1 MKELFHKPSI
11 EAYETKLQ
19 QLSVSWSNPGFQY
32 HMKNIHPEVY
42 TSIGQWVLA
51 TEGVYSPFSG
61 VVTNQSESFNM
72 VLKSLQ
78 QWKEVPVDCIVL
90 SFYLLQ
96 SFFVN
101 ESTRGLTGQGSYH
114 LHQQFLPL
122 MEEAEVSD
130 PAFICVRP
138 HEFIS
143 RIREKDDITT
153 TADGNGSSPPQE
165 EEVQPEVHKPPSALS
180 QLERAQI
187 ILQSGKI
194 LFDRKLHLFNVLGS
208 GDRPYVVHHFPRES
222 YSCPSSGLCYH
233 IIAVKM
239 SIFKDTEVKQA
250 RQLNLTLLRKRT
262 RSRKDKTSGRKR
274 PHKADTDNNPT
285 KRQKLILGVW
295 PQ

>member
-1 MKELFHKPSI
+1 MQSRNIFPKQPGYGAGTTSFEVLVTGATLTISKNEIQGFVADLKELFHKPSI

-19 QLSVSWSNPGFQY
+19 QLSISWSNPVSQY

-42 TSIGQWVLA
+42 TSIGRWILEA
-51 TEGVYSPFSG
+51 EGVYSPFSG

-96 SFFVN
+96 SFFMN
-101 ESTRGLTGQGSYH
+101 EITRGLAGQGSYH

-130 PAFICVRP
+130 PAFICVHP
-138 HEFIS
+138 HEIVS

-194 LFDRKLHLFNVLGS
+194 SFNPKLHLFNVLGS
-208 GDRPYVVHHFPRES
+208 GDRPYVVHGGETGSPAQSDITSKEDPES
-222 YSCPSSGLCYH
+222 QGQN
-233 IIAVKM
+233 IWKEEA
-239 SIFKDTEVKQA
+239 TQ
-250 RQLNLTLLRKRT
+250 
-262 RSRKDKTSGRKR
+262 GRY
-274 PHKADTDNNPT
+274 
-285 KRQKLILGVW
+285 
-295 PQ
+295 